1 LLFERWPLLVWKVW
15 FQVIMLIFFVALDDC
30 STWDVKDTA
39 EDRVLLEA
47 RDNFVFSSKS
57 TSNEG
62 AITSF

>member
-1 LLFERWPLLVWKVW
+1 
-15 FQVIMLIFFVALDDC
+15 MLIFFVALDDC